1 MLVWQ
6 WLAGTRRVLVRY
18 PWRTGYGWGGGYGWN
33 GWGGRGGGWR
43 GALAGTAAA
52 GMVVAGTAVA
62 GTVAEAI
69 GTAVEAIAG
78 NSLEIPRAGLSA
90 VKYWT

>member
-1 MLVWQ
+1 M
-6 WLAGTRRVLVRY
+6 
-18 PWRTGYGWGGGYGWN
+18 
-33 GWGGRGGGWR
+33 
-43 GALAGTAAA
+43 ALAGTA
-52 GMVVAGTAVA
+52 VVGTAVA

-69 GTAVEAIAG
+69 GTAMEAIAG

>member
-1 MLVWQ
+1 MGGTVG
-6 WLAGTRRVLVRY
+6 AGVGVA
-18 PWRTGYGWGGGYGWN
+18 GV
-33 GWGGRGGGWR
+33 
-43 GALAGTAAA
+43 ALAGTA
-52 GMVVAGTAVA
+52 
-62 GTVAEAI
+62 AEAI

>member
-1 MLVWQ
+1 MAGRDP
-6 WLAGTRRVLVRY
+6 AGTGAATLGVR
-18 PWRTGYGWGGGYGWN
+18 
-33 GWGGRGGGWR
+33 
-43 GALAGTAAA
+43 AMAGVAAMG

-62 GTVAEAI
+62 GTVAEVI

>member
-1 MLVWQ
+1 
-6 WLAGTRRVLVRY
+6 
-18 PWRTGYGWGGGYGWN
+18 
-33 GWGGRGGGWR
+33 
-43 GALAGTAAA
+43 
-52 GMVVAGTAVA
+52 MVVAGTAVA
-62 GTVAEAI
+62 GTVAEVI

>member
-1 MLVWQ
+1 MRLPLAYGL
-6 WLAGTRRVLVRY
+6 WLGRRLWVERL
-18 PWRTGYGWGGGYGWN
+18 
-33 GWGGRGGGWR
+33 GR
-43 GALAGTAAA
+43 ALGVAGTAAA

-78 NSLEIPRAGLSA
+78 DSLEIPRAGLSA